1 MITINVASGKGGAGK
16 TSFSAALAAA
26 LAPDCVYAD
35 CDVDAA
41 NGAIAL
47 GATETIEE
55 PYFAGPGFSIDP
67 AACSG
72 CGRCAAAC
80 RFKAIVPTPDGSTY
94 RIVPELC
101 ERCGACQDACPSRAV
116 VTAEKQAGRLLSS
129 AGRGGLSLAH
139 AELEPGED
147 TSGKLVALV
156 RRRARE
162 EAAGLRSVVVDAPP
176 GIGCPVIASLSG
188 CDLLV
193 VIVEASASGI
203 RDAARLVELATGMG
217 RPMIG
222 IVNKAGLDVAIDEKA
237 RALLS
242 KAGIDLLAQ
251 IRFDPA
257 LRSAEESGKT
267 WAELEG
273 RAGDEIRA
281 ALDAVIATIRT
292 MEEKP

>member
-1 MITINVASGKGGAGK
+1 MITVNVASGKGGAGK
-16 TSFSAALAAA
+16 TSFSAALAAR

-47 GATETIEE
+47 GAFDTKEE

-67 AACSG
+67 AACTG

-101 ERCGACQDACPSRAV
+101 ERCGACQDACPSGAV
-116 VTAEKQAGRLLSS
+116 VTAEKRAGRLLAS
-129 AGRGGLSLAH
+129 AGRGGLRLVH

-147 TSGKLVALV
+147 TSGKLVSLV

-162 EAAGLRSVVVDAPP
+162 EAAGAKSVVVDAPP

-193 VIVEASASGI
+193 VIVEASTSGI
-203 RDAARLVELATGMG
+203 RDAARLIELAKGMN

-222 IVNKAGLDVAIDEKA
+222 VVNKAGLDVAIDEKA
-237 RALLS
+237 RALLT
-242 KAGIDLLAQ
+242 KAGIDLVAQ

-257 LRSAEESGKT
+257 LRSAEESGRT

-292 MEEKP
+292 MEEKA

>member
-1 MITINVASGKGGAGK
+1 VITVNVASGKGGAGK
-16 TSFSAALAAA
+16 TSFSAALASR

-41 NGAIAL
+41 NGALARD
-47 GATETIEE
+47 AAETSEE

-80 RFKAIVPTPDGSTY
+80 RFKAIMPRPDGVAY
-94 RIVPELC
+94 GIVPELC
-101 ERCGACQDACPSRAV
+101 ERCGACQDVCPVKAV
-116 VTAEKQAGRLLSS
+116 VTAEKQAGRLLVS
-129 AGRGGLSLAH
+129 AGRGGLRLVH

-162 EAAGLRSVVVDAPP
+162 EAAGAKTVVVDAPP

-193 VIVEASASGI
+193 VLVEASASGI
-203 RDAARLVELATGMG
+203 RDAARLIELAQD

-222 IVNKAGLDVAIDEKA
+222 VVNKAGLDAAIDEEA
-237 RALLS
+237 RTLLS
-242 KAGIDLLAQ
+242 KAHIPLVAQ
-251 IRFDPA
+251 LRFDPA
-257 LRSAEESGKT
+257 LRSAEEAGHT

-273 RAGDEIRA
+273 REGDELRA
-281 ALDAVIATIRT
+281 ALDAVIDRIRM
-292 MEEKP
+292 MEEKR